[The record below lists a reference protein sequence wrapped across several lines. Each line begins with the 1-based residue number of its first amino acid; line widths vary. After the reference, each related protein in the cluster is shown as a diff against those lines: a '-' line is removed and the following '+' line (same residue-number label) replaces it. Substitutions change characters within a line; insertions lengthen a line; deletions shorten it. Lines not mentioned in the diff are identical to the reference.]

1 MTDLAL
7 ASCERLLELYRAR
20 KASPVEVLAA
30 VVRRIEGQNRALNAF
45 AHLDLE
51 QAQEAARESERRW
64 AAGRPQGLLDG
75 LPVSVK
81 DLGLVRGMPT
91 LRGSLSIDRKGPW
104 LEDAPSVA
112 RAREHGAVLIGKTAV
127 PEFGCKGTTDSRLN
141 GVTRNPWNPEM
152 TPGGSSGGAVAAVA
166 SGMSCADVA
175 SDAGGSI
182 RNPCALSGVVGLKP
196 SFGRV
201 PDYPPSPIGSMAV
214 VGPICRTV
222 RDVALFMNV
231 LSAADARDPA
241 GKALA
246 GEDFLARIESGALD
260 LTVAVSPT
268 LGYARVDSEVLAA
281 FERAVGLLKL
291 RSLERVES
299 VFPDPAPLAGAFLS
313 VGLAR
318 LYRALGPS
326 KVSDDKMDPA
336 FVAAVRRGEQ
346 LSLQE
351 YLDAVAA
358 RKQLIATASRLF
370 QRYDLLLTPTLPVAA
385 FPVGTDDP
393 PGHKLWKPF
402 SGWVNLAKLPA
413 ATVPCGTTREGLPI
427 GLQIV
432 GPRFSEAKVL
442 RMARAVEKA
451 CGFELPDLAERI
463 SVKQELQRQP

>member
-7 ASCERLLELYRAR
+7 LPCERLLDLYRGR

-30 VVRRIEGQNRALNAF
+30 VTHRIERQNPTLNAF

-51 QAQEAARESERRW
+51 QAQAAARESEKRW
-64 AAGRPQGLLDG
+64 ANGKPQGLLDG
-75 LPVSVK
+75 VPLTVK

-91 LRGSLSIDRKGPW
+91 LRGSLSVDRKGPW
-104 LEDAPSVA
+104 MEDAPSAA
-112 RAREHGAVLIGKTAV
+112 RVREQGAVLIGKTAV
-127 PEFGCKGTTDSRLN
+127 PEFGCKGTTDSRLQ

-182 RNPCALSGVVGLKP
+182 RNPCAMTGVVGVKP

-214 VGPICRTV
+214 IGPICRTV
-222 RDVALFMNV
+222 RDAALLMNV
-231 LSAADARDPA
+231 LSMPDSRDPA
-241 GKALA
+241 GTLDR
-246 GEDFLARIESGALD
+246 EDFLAGIDDEVRGLA
-260 LTVAVSPT
+260 VAVSPT
-268 LGYARVDSEVLAA
+268 LGYARVDGEVLDA
-281 FERAVGLLKL
+281 FEHALGALKL
-291 RSLERVES
+291 RSMERVDTL
-299 VFPDPAPLAGAFLS
+299 FPDPAPLVGTFLS

-318 LYRALGPS
+318 IYRALGPTR
-326 KVSDDKMDPA
+326 VADDRMDPA
-336 FVAAVRRGEQ
+336 FIGAVRRGEQ
-346 LSLQE
+346 VTLQE

-358 RKQLIATASRLF
+358 RKQLIAAANRLF
-370 QRYDLLLTPTLPVAA
+370 QRCELLLTPTLPVAA

-393 PGHKLWKPF
+393 PGIKAWKPF

-413 ATVPCGTTREGLPI
+413 ASVPCGTTKHGLPI

-432 GPRFSEAKVL
+432 GRRFSEAKVL
-442 RMARAVEKA
+442 RMARAVERA
-451 CGFELPDLAERI
+451 CNFQLPDLAERI
-463 SVKQELQRQP
+463 PAKAEL